1 MEQKTSVKRTIVI
14 SGIVK
19 DAKTEEPIV
28 GANVYLKSKRSNSI
42 FTNDQGKFELELQVD
57 ASEDTL
63 MITSAGYLPYKNTVA
78 LEKHLNF
85 TINLSKRKTDRAK
98 QDHELVAAALDGDQ
112 RAYGKLMARYRDSIY
127 FMIKK
132 MVNNPDDAEDFTIEA
147 FGKAFS
153 NLHKYS
159 ADFAFS
165 TWLYRI
171 AINNCIDHIRKKR
184 LEIYYSIDEPM
195 EGEEGSNGGSRDIP
209 TDNLDPEEDY
219 IKKQRILLMR
229 EVIERLNVKYRRLI
243 ELRFLKEL
251 SYEEIANTM
260 GLPLGTVKAQ
270 LHRAKNLLHNI
281 LKNNKDSY

>member
-1 MEQKTSVKRTIVI
+1 MEQKKSVKRTIFI
-14 SGIVK
+14 NGFVK
-19 DAKTEEPIV
+19 DTKTEEPIV
-28 GANVYLKSKRSNSI
+28 GANVYLKSQRSNSV
-42 FTNDQGKFELELQVD
+42 FTDESGHFKLELEV
-57 ASEDTL
+57 EGENDTL
-63 MITSAGYLPYKNTVA
+63 IITSAGYLPYKNPVK
-78 LEKHLNF
+78 LDKELKF

-195 EGEEGSNGGSRDIP
+195 EGEEGTSNASRDIP
-209 TDNLDPEEDY
+209 TDSLDPEEDF

-243 ELRFLKEL
+243 ELRYLKEL
-251 SYEEIANTM
+251 SYEEIAQSM

-270 LHRAKNLLHNI
+270 LHRAKILLQNI
-281 LKNNKDSY
+281 LKNNKDKY